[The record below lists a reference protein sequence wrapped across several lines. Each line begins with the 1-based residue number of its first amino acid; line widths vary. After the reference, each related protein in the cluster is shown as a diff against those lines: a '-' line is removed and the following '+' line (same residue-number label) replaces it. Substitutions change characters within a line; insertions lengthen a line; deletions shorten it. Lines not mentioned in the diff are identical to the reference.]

1 MLTPF
6 EFTYCLF
13 FLLRNNLKKLL
24 TREYFPFNIVSNLL
38 YSKFS
43 LNYLGDFKMNKLL
56 ISAIL
61 TMGIAL
67 ASAPVMAR
75 QGADD
80 PAGHDAAEHSGGGG
94 HDATEHGGGHDATE
108 HGGGHDATEHGGG
121 HDANEHANEH
131 ATNHEANEAE
141 HEANEAEEH
150 EAEVHAAG
158 HEINDDVLPAPV
170 DVTPAPA
177 I

>member
-94 HDATEHGGGHDATE
+94 HDATEHGGGHDA
-108 HGGGHDATEHGGG
+108 
-121 HDANEHANEH
+121 NEHANEH